1 MQALFTALMCQ
12 VLMNLDRELPPVCPQ
27 PPKLSLEINKTVVE
41 QFEPLTFNWQSES
54 SEQCVSAG
62 DWTGTRPLQ
71 GPLTTTFRSAGEK
84 EVIFKCTGS
93 GGSVSRAVQFTV
105 LESSIETGETR
116 LENGASFFA
125 DTESNSLF
133 HIPVLNHYSYRKHLG
148 TIYENSSTGETTEVG
163 PGFYGD
169 LSVDCEIADL
179 NGDAYPDAIMLS
191 MTTWY
196 ANSFAKEEDIINPER
211 RPRVHFLINTGKGY
225 FESGEH
231 LLPDSEHFRINLY
244 KDLHVADLN
253 GDGLDDIL
261 ASSEGGGDTMLRDDG
276 ILLLMSQPD
285 GSYADA
291 THGMNYVRTPVDRGE
306 FTEEV
311 FQIQAGVFLPFDL
324 NGDGQKDIFING
336 MGTGVQ
342 YGLPSVFLNDGDG
355 TFTPWSKY
363 DEDEQR
369 DLWGFTDWLMW
380 RGGEVTDFDL
390 DGDDDIVLF
399 CYKGCFRQGSEASTD
414 DQGNGLVLINENGD
428 LSLDNAIH
436 FPVGLFGGN
445 TKNDAIDVGD
455 VNGDGYVSST
465 EFLNALHRL
474 DVSVSDHQ
482 IKDIMSRTIVRER
495 VPFPYEEISAR
506 EAKEDFKRLVECP
519 PLDPV
524 KKGKWGSKFPYTRM
538 KQIPAYLGK
547 DNFGKK
553 TSNKFTQKS
562 RLAVDH
568 RQLMSMVR
576 AWHSPESHSS
586 MLSGIWTIFNSK
598 CITPDSMRRAIQ
610 LRKYCAAQFRP
621 SAARA
626 IYEMYGGG
634 DVLDFSAGWGDRPDG
649 DGAATTIFKRIS
661 LFAENVRSGG
671 SGS

>member
-1 MQALFTALMCQ
+1 MASLFTALLCQ
-12 VLMNLDRELPPVCPQ
+12 LLMDLNRELPSACPQ
-27 PPKLSLEINKTVVE
+27 PPKLNLEIDKTVVE
-41 QFEPLTFNWQSES
+41 QFEPLTFNWESES

-62 DWTGTRPLQ
+62 DWAGNRPLQ
-71 GPLTTTFRSAGEK
+71 GPLTTTFRTAGEK
-84 EVIFKCTGS
+84 EVTFKCTGS

-105 LESSIETGETR
+105 LDSPIETGEAS
-116 LENGASFFA
+116 LENGASLFA
-125 DTESNSLF
+125 DTESNSVF

-148 TIYENSSTGETTEVG
+148 TIYENSSTGETTDVA

-169 LSVDCEIADL
+169 LSLDCEIADL
-179 NGDAYPDAIMLS
+179 NGDAFPDAIMSS

-211 RPRVHFLINTGKGY
+211 RPRLHFLINTGEGY

-231 LLPDSEHFRINLY
+231 LLPGSEHFRINIY

-261 ASSEGGGDTMLRDDG
+261 ASSEGGGDSMLRDDG

-291 THGMNYVRTPVDRGE
+291 THNMDYVRTPVDRGE

-324 NGDGQKDIFING
+324 NGDGQKDLFING

-399 CYKGCFRQGSEASTD
+399 CYKGCFRQGSEASID

-436 FPVGLFGGN
+436 FPVGLFGSN
-445 TKNDAIDVGD
+445 TKNDAVDVGD
-455 VNGDGYVSST
+455 VNGDGYPDIVTASGKSEPYYINRKIQILINQNGERLEDQTALRIDNALTDANGHAEGVLHLIDYDQDGDLDIFDFQKNVSDGVSSWAMEYT
-465 EFLNALHRL
+465 EAERTFPYFSNGGALFLNDGQGHFSAVTDDLHNPLTLRAIDWPEMNQASYALNKLYNPWTACPIDFGGEYGIGFIHGTVGAWA
-474 DVSVSDHQ
+474 DVFDDPDPEDGQGAS
-482 IKDIMSRTIVRER
+482 IATVREIR
-495 VPFPYEEISAR
+495 AS
-506 EAKEDFKRLVECP
+506 DQNL
-519 PLDPV
+519 L
-524 KKGKWGSKFPYTRM
+524 
-538 KQIPAYLGK
+538 
-547 DNFGKK
+547 
-553 TSNKFTQKS
+553 SN
-562 RLAVDH
+562 
-568 RQLMSMVR
+568 
-576 AWHSPESHSS
+576 
-586 MLSGIWTIFNSK
+586 
-598 CITPDSMRRAIQ
+598 
-610 LRKYCAAQFRP
+610 
-621 SAARA
+621 
-626 IYEMYGGG
+626 
-634 DVLDFSAGWGDRPDG
+634 
-649 DGAATTIFKRIS
+649 
-661 LFAENVRSGG
+661 
-671 SGS
+671 